1 MKPSELRVKTFQI
14 CQRVN
19 VVFTLTVCALLLASS
34 SQAADIIW
42 GDVVANNL
50 SEYGFDNS
58 STTVFSTDGGVTDQL
73 YEMNG
78 YLANGTGAIAVDS
91 SNFSILS
98 SISVIDNVATS
109 SIVLNATGAA
119 ALGLSAGDL
128 QIDYTFTIIDD
139 TSPSDVDG
147 ILWDLALANFS
158 GADQNL
164 SFYPY
169 LDFDL
174 GGIGDYADDLVTADA
189 GQMLLTDANQA
200 FTFTWSAGN
209 GGADHF
215 QAGDVATVKTALQ
228 LMSSATPLAD
238 TSSGPVPGDFAGAF
252 QYDIFVPNGETYA
265 LSAGSFVPE
274 PGTGVLLLLG
284 LGVLALRSREDEALS
299 C

>member
-1 MKPSELRVKTFQI
+1 MKPSELKVKTIRI
-14 CQRVN
+14 CQRVK
-19 VVFTLTVCALLLASS
+19 VVTTLAVCALLLASS
-34 SQAADIIW
+34 SQAADITW

-58 STTVFSTDGGVTDQL
+58 STTVFSTDSGVTDQL

-98 SISVIDNVATS
+98 SISVINNVATS
-109 SIVLNATGAA
+109 SISLNATGAA
-119 ALGLSAGDL
+119 ALGLSVGDL
-128 QIDYTFTIIDD
+128 QIDYTFTLVDD
-139 TSPSDVDG
+139 VSPSDVDG
-147 ILWDLALANFS
+147 ILWDLAVANFS

-174 GGIGDYADDLVTADA
+174 GGIGDYSDDLVTADA
-189 GQMLLTDANQA
+189 GQMLLSDSDQA
-200 FTFTWSAGN
+200 LTFLWTAGN
-209 GGADHF
+209 GGSDHF
-215 QAGDVATVKTALQ
+215 QAGDVATVKTALE

-238 TSSGPVPGDFAGAF
+238 TSSGAIPGDFAGAF
-252 QYDIFVPNGETYA
+252 QYDIFVPNGDTYA

-284 LGVLALRSREDEALS
+284 LGVLALRNREADALS